1 MPFAKAIPY
10 ANRYLK
16 PNRIE
21 IIASTF
27 ISLHYCSFFINKE
40 DKLSILK
47 YGEQIGTKFE
57 RRETARCRIVQKAVT
72 NSF

>member
-1 MPFAKAIPY
+1 MPFAKNIPY
-10 ANRYLK
+10 ANRYLN

-21 IIASTF
+21 TIASTF
-27 ISLHYCSFFINKE
+27 ISSHYCSFFFINEE

-57 RRETARCRIVQKAVT
+57 RRETARCRMVQK
-72 NSF
+72 